1 METVLGILGAV
12 GIIGFLLVLMFFS
25 GLDDE

>member
-1 METVLGILGAV
+1 METVLGILAV
-12 GIIGFLLVLMFFS
+12 VGVIGFLLIFMFFS

>member
-1 METVLGILGAV
+1 MDTVLGILAAV
-12 GIIGFLLVLMFFS
+12 GIIGFLLIFMFFS

>member
-12 GIIGFLLVLMFFS
+12 GIIVFLLIFMFFS

>member
-1 METVLGILGAV
+1 METILGVLAAV
-12 GIIGFLLVLMFFS
+12 GIIGFLLIFMFFS

>member
-1 METVLGILGAV
+1 METVLGVLAAIGLV
-12 GIIGFLLVLMFFS
+12 GFLLILMFFS

>member
-12 GIIGFLLVLMFFS
+12 GIICFLLIFMFFS